1 MTRAPGPAPHRTLP
15 ILALLAVLGVP
26 PPVTGGA
33 ATAGP
38 AATAAP
44 AAPRELRL
52 EDAVAFREILEVAAA
67 PDGRAAAI
75 AVRRG
80 DLAENRFETDL
91 FIVPLDG
98 SGAPRQATFTPGEE
112 EGLRWSPDGR
122 RLGFLAG
129 RDGRRQVWAL
139 PADGGEA
146 LPLTAHGSAVLGFD
160 WSRDGKRL
168 LVVAAPAESAGEEPR
183 KKGGDG
189 GYLLGGRFRNARLW
203 VAELPS
209 AAGVPGPPAVPM
221 PPGVSAPL
229 RPLGE
234 VPGHVREDAAWSP
247 DGRFVAAVIAPTPE
261 ADAAEEAT
269 LWILETATGRAH
281 GVPRSLRPSS
291 FAWSPDGRQLAFV
304 RPHEDNGIA
313 REDLYLAAV
322 DGVVAA
328 TAGGP
333 RPQPR
338 NLSAPIDRDIE
349 KILWVP
355 DGRSIDVLYGR
366 GTAHEIARIAAG
378 GEPPA
383 PRPLW
388 APGHGLGD
396 PERAG
401 DRFVFVRG
409 GAPHELWIGGP
420 ARGGKGAPRPLT
432 RLNDRTPALRLPATE
447 TIRWPGPAGEIE
459 GLLTRPPGFD
469 PSRRYPLLV
478 RVHGGPRLHLNDE
491 HDPQIDV
498 LAAQGYLVLRP
509 NFRGSTGYGDAF
521 TRANVG
527 DWGAGPFA
535 DVMAGVDALIER
547 GLAEPERLFIYGWS
561 YGGYLVNWAVTHTD
575 RFRAAASGAGVADLR
590 MQYVLSD
597 ARRWRFDYF
606 GGSPFL
612 GHLPIY
618 EKESPITY
626 AARARVP
633 TLFVHGEL
641 DERCPLAQGLMMHRA
656 LADRGVP
663 TDLLIYP
670 REGHAFEEPRHV
682 VDRLR
687 RILDWFR
694 RFDPAP
700 DPSAPAGAPGAD
712 PGVAAGG
719 GTAPGLD

>member
-1 MTRAPGPAPHRTLP
+1 MTRAPESAPLRPLR
-15 ILALLAVLGVP
+15 ILALLALLGVP
-26 PPVTGGA
+26 PPVTA
-33 ATAGP
+33 D
-38 AATAAP
+38 AP
-44 AAPRELRL
+44 AASTEPAASAAQAAPRDLRL

-75 AVRRG
+75 AVRVA
-80 DLAENRFETDL
+80 DLAGNRFDTDL

-98 SGAPRQATFTPGEE
+98 SGAPRQATFTPGTEAF
-112 EGLRWSPDGR
+112 LRWSPDGR
-122 RLGFLAG
+122 RLGFLAD
-129 RDGRRQVWAL
+129 RDGTPQVWAL

-146 LPLTAHGSAVLGFD
+146 LPLTAHGSAVQGFD

-168 LVVAAPAESAGEEPR
+168 LVVAAPAESAGEAAR
-183 KKGGDG
+183 KKNGDD

-203 VAELPS
+203 VADLPPS
-209 AAGVPGPPAVPM
+209 AGAA
-221 PPGVSAPL
+221 APL

-247 DGRFVAAVIAPTPE
+247 DGRFAAAVIAPTPE

-269 LWILETATGRAH
+269 LWILEAATGRAH
-281 GVPRSLRPSS
+281 GVSRSLRPSS
-291 FAWSPDGRQLAFV
+291 FAWSPDGRHLAFV

-313 REDLYLAAV
+313 REDLFLAAV

-328 TAGGP
+328 AGGGP
-333 RPQPR
+333 RPPPR

-349 KILWVP
+349 RFLWVP
-355 DGRSIDVLYGR
+355 DGRSIDVLYSR
-366 GTAHEIARIAAG
+366 GTVHEIARLAAG
-378 GEPPA
+378 GAPAA

-409 GAPHELWIGGP
+409 GAPHELWTAAP
-420 ARGGKGAPRPLT
+420 ARGGKGIPRRLT
-432 RLNDRTPALRLPATE
+432 RLNDRSPALRLPPTE
-447 TIRWPGPAGEIE
+447 TIRWRGPAGEIE
-459 GLLTRPPGFD
+459 GLLTRPPGYD

-509 NFRGSTGYGDAF
+509 NVRGSTGYGDAF
-521 TRANVG
+521 TRGNVA

-547 GLAEPERLFIYGWS
+547 GLAEPERLFLYGWS

-626 AARARVP
+626 AAEARVP
-633 TLFVHGEL
+633 TLFVHGAL
-641 DERCPLAQGLMMHRA
+641 DDRCPLAQGLMMHRA
-656 LADRGVP
+656 LADRGIP
-663 TDLLIYP
+663 TDLLIFP
-670 REGHAFEEPRHV
+670 REGHAFEEPRHII
-682 VDRLR
+682 DRLR

-694 RFDPAP
+694 RFDPAFDASRPAGDSGAPP
-700 DPSAPAGAPGAD
+700 DPPR
-712 PGVAAGG
+712 
-719 GTAPGLD
+719 